1 MRVVS
6 NDGEQ
11 LGIMTVRDALRLA
24 QEGGLDLVKIAPNA
38 EPPVCRIMDY
48 GRYKYE
54 QSKMDKEAR
63 KKQTVISIKEMKMRP
78 NIEDHDYQ
86 TKTKAVRKFL
96 EDGDK
101 VKMTIMFRGREV
113 THPENGQVL
122 LTRVAEDMSDIANVD
137 KPSKLEGRNMTM
149 ILMPKQANRKN

>member
-1 MRVVS
+1 
-6 NDGEQ
+6 
-11 LGIMTVRDALRLA
+11 MTVRDALRLA
-24 QEGGLDLVKIAPNA
+24 QESGLDLVKIAPNA

-48 GRYKYE
+48 GRFKYE
-54 QSKMDKEAR
+54 QSKMDKEAK
-63 KKQTVISIKEMKMRP
+63 KKQTIISIKEMKMRP
-78 NIEDHDYQ
+78 NIEDHDYL

-113 THPENGQVL
+113 THPENGQAL

-149 ILMPKQANRKN
+149 ILMPKQAGRKN

>member
-1 MRVVS
+1 
-6 NDGEQ
+6 
-11 LGIMTVRDALRLA
+11 MTVRDALRLA

-48 GRYKYE
+48 GRFKYE
-54 QSKMDKEAR
+54 QSKMDKEAK
-63 KKQTVISIKEMKMRP
+63 KKQTIISIKEMKMRP
-78 NIEDHDYQ
+78 NIEDHDYM

-96 EDGDK
+96 EEGDK

-122 LTRVAEDMSDIANVD
+122 LTRVAEDMQDIANVD